1 MVFLKHGERPFGTI
15 IIVVRFEN
23 ESTINYIEGGTP

>member
-1 MVFLKHGERPFGTI
+1 MLDEFDSQKKSI

-23 ESTINYIEGGTP
+23 YEATVT